1 MKWLLRILLVLIG
14 IVAIVYVVGL
24 CLPRQHTAMMSAVIP
39 ASVDQVWKRITTVA
53 DFPRWRKDMTS
64 IQIVNDSQWV
74 ENAGSMHVPMR
85 MGERDSLKRAVVVIN
100 SNDLPFGGEWVYE
113 LQPQGNSTQ
122 VTITENGE
130 VRQPFFRFVSAFIM
144 GRTATMRK
152 YLSSLQD
159 SFK

>member
-1 MKWLLRILLVLIG
+1 
-14 IVAIVYVVGL
+14 
-24 CLPRQHTAMMSAVIP
+24 MMSAVIP
-39 ASVDQVWKRITTVA
+39 VPVDQVWKRITTVT
-53 DFPRWRKDMTS
+53 DFTRWRKDMTS

-74 ENAGSMHVPMR
+74 EVAGSMRVPMR
-85 MGERDSLKRAVVVIN
+85 MGERDSLKRAVVVID
-100 SNDLPFGGEWVYE
+100 SIDLPFGGERVYE

-130 VRQPFFRFVSAFIM
+130 VRQPFFRFVSTFIM

>member
-1 MKWLLRILLVLIG
+1 MKWLLGILLILIG
-14 IVAIVYVVGL
+14 IFAIVYVVGL
-24 CLPRQHTAMMSAVIP
+24 CLPRQHSAMISAVIP
-39 ASVDQVWKRITTVA
+39 APVDQVWNRITTVA

-64 IQIVNDSQWV
+64 IRIVNDSEWV
-74 ENAGSMHVPMR
+74 EAAGSMRVPMR
-85 MGERDSLKRAVVVIN
+85 MGERDSMRRVEVVIN

-113 LQPQGNSTQ
+113 LQPKGDSTQ

-130 VRQPFFRFVSAFIM
+130 VRQPIFRFVSAFII

>member
-14 IVAIVYVVGL
+14 IVVVVYVVGL
-24 CLPRQHTAMMSAVIP
+24 CLPSRHTAMMSAVIP
-39 ASVDQVWKRITTVA
+39 APVDQVWNRITNVA

-64 IQIVNDSQWV
+64 IQVANDSEWV
-74 ENAGSMHVPMR
+74 EVAGRMRVPMR

-100 SNDLPFGGEWVYE
+100 SSDLPFGGEWVYE